1 VGLFDKI
8 TKNKDESAKDAP
20 KAAPV
25 SGPIGEEKL
34 IEAGDNKVVLPKGG
48 SALAYGQVVNPHITE
63 KTSMLGAS
71 NQYVFKV
78 AKTSSKLEIKKSI
91 EELYNVEV
99 EKVNVVNLPAKKR
112 RLGKQIGIRPGVK
125 KAVVTLKSGSSI
137 QLN

>member
-1 VGLFDKI
+1 
-8 TKNKDESAKDAP
+8 
-20 KAAPV
+20 
-25 SGPIGEEKL
+25 
-34 IEAGDNKVVLPKGG
+34 
-48 SALAYGQVVNPHITE
+48 
-63 KTSMLGAS
+63 MLGAS